1 MNIGNYHLY
10 ADIDDVERKFVIGK
24 KKEKFSYIKQ
34 TGVANISNGELTKMA
49 EKYFKLLKFYRI
61 AIVFFRKNK
70 DNQKG

>member
-34 TGVANISNGELTKMA
+34 TRVANISNGELTKMA
-49 EKYFKLLKFYRI
+49 EKYFKL
-61 AIVFFRKNK
+61 
-70 DNQKG
+70 

>member
-24 KKEKFSYIKQ
+24 KKKISYIKQ

-49 EKYFKLLKFYRI
+49 EKYFKL
-61 AIVFFRKNK
+61 
-70 DNQKG
+70 